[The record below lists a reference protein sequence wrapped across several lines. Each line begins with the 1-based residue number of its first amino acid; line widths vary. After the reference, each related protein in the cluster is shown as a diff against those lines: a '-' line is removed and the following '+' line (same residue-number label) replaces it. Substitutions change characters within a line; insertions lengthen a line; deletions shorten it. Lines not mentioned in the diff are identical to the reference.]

1 MRVSAGSKDAEVGE
15 DGTDLLRVP
24 EVARRLDVSQ
34 VTVWR
39 LVGSGELESI
49 KVGRSRRIAPE
60 AVEDY
65 KKRRTTP
72 HRAA

>member
-1 MRVSAGSKDAEVGE
+1 MSAEVGE
-15 DGTDLLRVP
+15 DGSGLLRVGQ
-24 EVARRLDVSQ
+24 VAKMLDVSE

-49 KVGRSRRIAPE
+49 KVGRSRRIEPE
-60 AVEDY
+60 AVEAY

-72 HRAA
+72 QRGAA

>member
-1 MRVSAGSKDAEVGE
+1 MSAESKDAEVGE
-15 DGTDLLRVP
+15 NGTDLLKVP
-24 EVARRLDVSQ
+24 QVAKMLKVSE

-49 KVGRSRRIAPE
+49 KVGRSRRIDPE
-60 AVEDY
+60 AVEAY

-72 HRAA
+72 QRGAA